1 MGILLTIIAIIISAV
16 LVPIGMLYGFIKH
29 LLGINRKA
37 LNIALWIDIGGNVLC
52 AELFNDLFIINTYI
66 NPFGSPYQTISEVLG
81 IHNQLLNLTK
91 AGKELVNVLHYL
103 DPYHVEKVIGLSVPN
118 IILTKKQ
125 LLFRFAVVLLGLL
138 TTLALLAAILITPLL
153 F

>member
-16 LVPIGMLYGFIKH
+16 LVPIGMLYGIIKH
-29 LLGINRKA
+29 LLGINKKA

-52 AELFNDLFIINTYI
+52 AELFNDLLIKNSDI

-81 IHNQLLNLTK
+81 INNQLLNLTK
-91 AGKELVNVLHYL
+91 TGQGLTNLLHYL
-103 DPYHVEKVIGLSVPN
+103 DPYHVEKSIGINVPN
-118 IILTKKQ
+118 IVLTKKQ
-125 LLFRFAVVLLGLL
+125 LIFRFAVVLLSIL
-138 TTLALLAAILITPLL
+138 TIIAAILTPLL